1 MYMDTKSEQIFITED
16 GESRELLG
24 KELSDFLLQREN
36 DNAEREIVK
45 KAIADKLAA
54 KQSAQAKLAAL
65 GLSLDEVAAILGNQP
80 KRVASI

>member
-65 GLSLDEVAAILGNQP
+65 GLSLDEVAAILGN
-80 KRVASI
+80 

>member
-1 MYMDTKSEQIFITED
+1 MDTKSEQIFITED

-65 GLSLDEVAAILGNQP
+65 GLSLDEVAAILGN
-80 KRVASI
+80 